1 MRTGSMI
8 FAVLFSATIMAAQNA
23 SMAAPVHA
31 VKSAHVKERLLAA
44 NQERMC
50 WEATQT
56 WLAPAIP
63 QQPDPTEHHTIRI
76 DAANQPPLKAPK
88 LRREWLTPSDE
99 AKMVSGK

>member
-1 MRTGSMI
+1 MRAGPI
-8 FAVLFSATIMAAQNA
+8 FAVLFSATFLAAQNA
-23 SMAAPVHA
+23 SMAAPMHA

-63 QQPDPTEHHTIRI
+63 QQPDPAEHHAIHI
-76 DAANQPPLKAPK
+76 DAVNQPPLKAPK
-88 LRREWLTPSDE
+88 LRREWLIPSDE
-99 AKMVSGK
+99 AKLVGGK